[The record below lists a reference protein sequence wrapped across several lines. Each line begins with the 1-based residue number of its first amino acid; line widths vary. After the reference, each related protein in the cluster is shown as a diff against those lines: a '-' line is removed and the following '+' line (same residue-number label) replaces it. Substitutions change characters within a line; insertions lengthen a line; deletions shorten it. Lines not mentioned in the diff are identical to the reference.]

1 MLSFYPI
8 PTVTVDVFKAITMK
22 DEEALRKLSEEIF
35 EIEKAHLLNQQ
46 IKEKRPCSCNLV
58 LFPQTG

>member
-22 DEEALRKLSEEIF
+22 DEKALRKLSEEIF
-35 EIEKAHLLNQQ
+35 EIEKAHLLNNQLR
-46 IKEKRPCSCNLV
+46 EKKRRS
-58 LFPQTG
+58 